1 MSFFLGTFQAWYS
14 AGIQIDGCLLT
25 YAGRDLCTEA
35 CKFDFHGARYKQPFS
50 ESFPKLEVSEATRF
64 NPRGQLVVG
73 SEVGE
78 TSEGPQGVL
87 QVSTKT
93 STLPQCFSI
102 SQPNVFSA
110 HLL

>member
-1 MSFFLGTFQAWYS
+1 MSFFLGTLQAWYS
-14 AGIQIDGCLLT
+14 AGIQIDGRLLT

-35 CKFDFHGARYKQPFS
+35 YKFDFHGARYKQPFS

-78 TSEGPQGVL
+78 TSVSPQGVL

-93 STLPQCFSI
+93 STLPQGFSI

-110 HLL
+110 NLL